1 MDLSCDLG
9 FLRLKN
15 PLIAASGCYGYGTE
29 YGSLCSPSSLGAFV
43 TKGITLEPRSGNPPP
58 RIWETPQGLLNS
70 IGLQNPGVDVVIAKI
85 LPPLKSKGCP
95 VIVNINGRTVEEYRL
110 LAKKLNES
118 DVPAAL
124 EVNISCPNVKEGGV
138 TFGQDPRAAARV
150 VRAVVRASRF
160 PIITKLSPNVTDIAV
175 MARAVEDAGSHGIS
189 LINTFFGMAIDLKT
203 LRAGLG
209 ATHGGVSGPAVKPMA
224 VYLAAQVLD
233 TVKIPVIGMGGIS
246 TASDAAEFLA
256 LGCKALQV
264 GSILFR
270 DPSAPKKILK
280 GLPAILKKHG
290 VSSIRKFT
298 GIYNQKRS
306 SGQKTRGRAKTRS
319 K

>member
-29 YGSLCSPSSLGAFV
+29 YGSLCPPSSLGAFV

-70 IGLQNPGVDVVIAKI
+70 IGLQNPGVDVVLKKI
-85 LPPLKSKGCP
+85 LPPLKSIGCP

-138 TFGQDPRAAARV
+138 TFGQDPKAAARV
-150 VRAVVRASRF
+150 VRAVVSASRF
-160 PIITKLSPNVTDIAV
+160 PVITKLSPNVTDIAV
-175 MARAVEDAGSHGIS
+175 MARAVEGAGSHCIS
-189 LINTFFGMAIDLKT
+189 LINTFFGMAINLKT

-209 ATHGGVSGPAVKPMA
+209 ANHGGVSGPAVKPMA
-224 VYLAAQVLD
+224 VYLAAKVVEA
-233 TVKIPVIGMGGIS
+233 VKIPVIGMGGIS

-270 DPSAPKKILK
+270 DPSAPKKILS
-280 GLPAILKKHG
+280 GLPALLKQNG
-290 VSSIRKFT
+290 ASSLKQFY
-298 GIYNQKRS
+298 GCYYK
-306 SGQKTRGRAKTRS
+306 KTTPPK
-319 K
+319 KN